1 MVVSYGLACIHKAR
15 FYLTDRLA
23 YPTRSCFPM
32 INFSFSSARETLLI
46 ELSVSHGR
54 GVEGSIDS
62 PIVHLA
68 NLTLIL

>member
-1 MVVSYGLACIHKAR
+1 
-15 FYLTDRLA
+15 
-23 YPTRSCFPM
+23 M